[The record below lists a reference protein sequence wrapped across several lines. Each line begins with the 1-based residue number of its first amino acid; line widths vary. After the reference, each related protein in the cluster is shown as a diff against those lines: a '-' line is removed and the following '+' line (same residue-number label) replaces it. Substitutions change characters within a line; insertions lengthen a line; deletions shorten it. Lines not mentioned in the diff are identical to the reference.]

1 MTKAFTLAEV
11 LITLGIIGIVVAM
24 TMPALIAEH
33 QKKIAAVR
41 LEKFYSVMSQA
52 VLRWQNDD
60 AIEPNNFTFDSSAIK
75 NGEYLLNWYNTTIG
89 KYIQSNSVNKEGEQ
103 YIKVALNDG
112 SGFVAYIQFENLI
125 NIFYCVD
132 YKYCAPE
139 SYDGRRTFLFSLNN
153 GRFVTSQ
160 DSSVYNNMSR
170 DELLEECKTPY
181 TTLNSKRH
189 ACTRLIQVDGW
200 RIAKDYP
207 W

>member
-1 MTKAFTLAEV
+1 MNKAFTLAEV
-11 LITLGIIGIVVAM
+11 LIILGIIGVVAAM

-33 QKKIAAVR
+33 QKKVAAVR

-60 AIEPNNFTFDSSAIK
+60 AIEPDNLTFESSAID
-75 NGEYLLNWYNTTIG
+75 NSEYLLNWYNATIG
-89 KYIQSNSVNKEGEQ
+89 KYIQADSAMKEDEK

-160 DSSVYNNMSR
+160 DSSSYNNLSR
-170 DELLEECKTPY
+170 DELLNECKKPY
-181 TTLNSKRH
+181 SGLKKHRH